1 MPEIKK
7 IMLPTDLSEVSEKVC
22 SYALLLAKKYE
33 AKIDIVYIIQE
44 PSNLIDLLS
53 FDTMAKKYADVA
65 SEKLNI
71 FCSNH
76 LKGKADYEIHI
87 RKGIPF
93 KEINKAAKELGSD
106 MIVMGTQR
114 KTGIDHALLG
124 STAERIVR
132 LSSIPVL
139 TVR

>member
-22 SYALLLAKKYE
+22 SYALLLARKYG

-44 PSNLIDLLS
+44 PFNLIDLLS
-53 FDTMAKKYADVA
+53 FDAMAKKYAEVA
-65 SEKLNI
+65 SEQLSI
-71 FCSNH
+71 FYSNH
-76 LKGKADYEIHI
+76 LKGKADYEINI

-93 KEINKAAKELGSD
+93 KEIKKAAKELGSD
-106 MIVMGTQR
+106 IIVMGTQG

-124 STAERIVR
+124 STAERTVR